1 MKTFS
6 EKDGYDRFVS
16 TSKAAGE
23 PWNKE
28 INFHFECVE
37 GDGFPENQEIFIF
50 YQKFSVFF
58 ASGRFYH
65 PLLVFSISL
74 CQFFGPFSLGPF
86 ASRLS
91 TLEQKIK
98 FKSHLMNHKGRSGQD
113 GEKNIT
119 FWVQKKMVTLIVK
132 MLVVT

>member
-50 YQKFSVFF
+50 HQKDSFGVGFEFLKNSLKIYIQGVSGVRNHVVQKF
-58 ASGRFYH
+58 
-65 PLLVFSISL
+65 L
-74 CQFFGPFSLGPF
+74 
-86 ASRLS
+86 
-91 TLEQKIK
+91 KN
-98 FKSHLMNHKGRSGQD
+98 NH
-113 GEKNIT
+113 
-119 FWVQKKMVTLIVK
+119 F
-132 MLVVT
+132 

>member
-58 ASGRFYH
+58 ASGRRST
-65 PLLVFSISL
+65 LSVFDP

-86 ASRLS
+86 ASRLC
-91 TLEQKIK
+91 TPEQKIK

-119 FWVQKKMVTLIVK
+119 FWVQKRMVTLIVK